1 MYQLRVFSSLAF
13 FVLVLSV
20 WTDLLNDSLNLLV
33 TSTGLFLIQRQNF
46 RITKTFIGHIF
57 FFIICIQQSRSIVTK
72 CYNVLHH
79 SFYPTILH
87 KHSEFYTS
95 YE

>member
-57 FFIICIQQSRSIVTK
+57 FLLFAFSNLV
-72 CYNVLHH
+72 V
-79 SFYPTILH
+79 
-87 KHSEFYTS
+87 
-95 YE
+95 